1 MIMKFLTQIQRNMKA
16 QVLKIRSDNETESK
30 NATLK
35 SYYEK
40 LGILHHTSIAQ
51 MPQYNGVVERRNRTL
66 VKAAITMLI
75 FSKLQE
81 LLWVK
86 AISTACFTQNR
97 YLIHTRF
104 IKEMNEILSQ
114 DLDNLFGPLY
124 EEYYATRTP
133 EVSNNSAANT
143 LNNEDTSSSSSIIFE
158 DNDDPQIAPHQKNQL
173 HKNPQLQ
180 FWILIMMN
188 KFKKTLQILMG

>member
-1 MIMKFLTQIQRNMKA
+1 
-16 QVLKIRSDNETESK
+16 
-30 NATLK
+30 
-35 SYYEK
+35 
-40 LGILHHTSIAQ
+40 
-51 MPQYNGVVERRNRTL
+51 
-66 VKAAITMLI
+66 
-75 FSKLQE
+75 
-81 LLWVK
+81 
-86 AISTACFTQNR
+86 
-97 YLIHTRF
+97 
-104 IKEMNEILSQ
+104 MNEILSQ